1 MIKLFKLL
9 IILEV
14 IGGLLAALSG
24 NMKLGLILVVL
35 IIPTKLI
42 LWVSNDHV

>member
-14 IGGLLAALSG
+14 IGAIMAMLSG
-24 NMKLGLILVVL
+24 NMKLGLILVML
-35 IIPTKLI
+35 IIPTKII
-42 LWVSNDHV
+42 LWVINDHV